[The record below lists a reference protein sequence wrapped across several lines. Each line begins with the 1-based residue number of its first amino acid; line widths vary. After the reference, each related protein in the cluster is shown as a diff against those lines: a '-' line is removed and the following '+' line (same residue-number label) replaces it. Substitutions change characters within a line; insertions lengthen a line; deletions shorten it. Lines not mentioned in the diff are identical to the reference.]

1 MPTGTPPHE
10 PRMPF
15 ILPLTANR
23 YDRALRSR
31 LRHMEPVI
39 PTATVWQDFPLA
51 SIHSETRASH
61 ELQNEIPHMPNERD
75 LYPHVVAFLQ
85 KEFSCIS
92 TKVNTGTRYAHIDVL
107 GLRERRSDFATSTE
121 LLAVEVKQ
129 GGTRLLN
136 FIGQALAYSL
146 YANRIYLAWQKKNG
160 QSITKEE
167 IDISSKFGVGLLH
180 ISKTAK
186 ISLISSSLEFTPE
199 RHHFLQALDKLAY
212 FECTMC
218 RATYPKE
225 RMIQV
230 NQPGPIEPAS
240 NPEYLGNFQRAV
252 RARRPALF
260 YLFQLAEIRQD
271 ERVYTHDKRFIC
283 KDCCSIFSALLPTK

>member
-1 MPTGTPPHE
+1 M
-10 PRMPF
+10 
-15 ILPLTANR
+15 A
-23 YDRALRSR
+23 
-31 LRHMEPVI
+31 
-39 PTATVWQDFPLA
+39 
-51 SIHSETRASH
+51 
-61 ELQNEIPHMPNERD
+61 NERD

-85 KEFSCIS
+85 QELGCIS

-121 LLAVEVKQ
+121 LLAVEVKK

-146 YANRIYLAWQKKNG
+146 YANRIYLAWQKKDG

-180 ISKTAK
+180 ISKTEN
-186 ISLISSSLEFTPE
+186 ISLISSSREFTPE
-199 RHHFLQALDKLAY
+199 RHHFLQALDKLAH
-212 FECTMC
+212 FECTIC

-225 RMIQV
+225 QV
-230 NQPGPIEPAS
+230 VRVNPHGPIEPAS
-240 NPEYLGNFQRAV
+240 DAEYLGNLQRAV

-271 ERVYTHDKRFIC
+271 KREYTYDKRFIC
-283 KDCCSIFSALLPTK
+283 KDCCSIFSTLLPTT